1 VLTGAGAT
9 ANYTLNLPANAGSN
23 GQSLTSDGTGNLVWS
38 TPASSYGDSNV
49 ATFLAA
55 YGSNTIS
62 TSGNITAGNLI
73 GNISITGNVTGTGTN
88 VNVVAGSYTWSFDN
102 TGNLVLSGNTFA
114 VNYANGTAV
123 SLGGNYGNA
132 NVATFLAAY
141 GSNTISTSGNITAG
155 NLVGNISITGNVT
168 GTSSNVE
175 LVAGSY
181 SYVFDNAGALTLPT
195 GSSGNEG
202 GEIAFTQAA
211 NSTLAGNTVV
221 LDQYV
226 DRIRFFESGGNT
238 RGVYIDLAKAP
249 DGVGGELQFKA
260 SGIVNA
266 GVDVTLGNLRA
277 RIPTSGNRS
286 LQIATV
292 SGTYSVYGSSIYNA
306 GGTIGGTNITDLSPL
321 SVTTTPAYLNAIN
334 NFASGGDSGS
344 WTIMDTTAGLAWR
357 ISFVIGA
364 SYNNNM
370 ITIERLV

>member
-1 VLTGAGAT
+1 VNASSGNILTNRVTGTQFAFLNGIYTAVLTGAGAT
-9 ANYTLNLPANAGSN
+9 GNYTLNLPANAGSN

-38 TPASSYGDSNV
+38 TPASSYGNANV
-49 ATFLAA
+49 ATFLAS

-73 GNISITGNVTGTGTN
+73 GNISITGNVTGT
-88 VNVVAGSYTWSFDN
+88 S
-102 TGNLVLSGNTFA
+102 
-114 VNYANGTAV
+114 
-123 SLGGNYGNA
+123 A
-132 NVATFLAAY
+132 NVT
-141 GSNTISTSGNITAG
+141 
-155 NLVGNISITGNVT
+155 
-168 GTSSNVE
+168 

-181 SYVFDNAGALTLPT
+181 SWTFDNGGILTLPG
-195 GSSGNEG
+195 GSGGGNEG

-226 DRIRFFESGGNT
+226 DRIRFFEGGGNA

-321 SVTTTPAYLNAIN
+321 SVTTTPAYLNAVN